1 MTEAGP
7 TEFKFAM
14 VYEPEEPESEFEWS
28 GPDGSNFLLEIPSEA
43 DRAVQI
49 VSSWEGELLS
59 MDVSPVAAPEPVIET
74 PIPVVEEE
82 VKPEPIIAAVEEVTA
97 PIPAPAPV
105 LITAVVEE
113 PAVASNIVEAP
124 AMETSKSAPVK
135 RGRKVNAAKS
145 L

>member
-1 MTEAGP
+1 
-7 TEFKFAM
+7 M

-43 DRAVQI
+43 DRAIQI
-49 VSSWEGELLS
+49 VSSWEGEVIS
-59 MDVSPVAAPEPVIET
+59 MDFSSVAAPEPVIEA
-74 PIPVVEEE
+74 PAPVVAEE
-82 VKPEPIIAAVEEVTA
+82 VKPEPIIAAVEEVAA
-97 PIPAPAPV
+97 PIPAPAPIPV
-105 LITAVVEE
+105 PITAVIDE

-124 AMETSKSAPVK
+124 AMETTKSAPVK